1 MVEDTDFVKRSECV
15 AHSRQMMDSYRRLEE
30 SLTRV
35 DKGVIHL
42 RKKFFEDNGED
53 GIQTSLRLLK
63 AAEQKRVAKDTWV
76 LRIAGA
82 LITALILSMVSWS
95 WSSREMMNKNENA
108 VQAVVTQNKAT
119 VEENK
124 ETLRKNEQNIEA
136 ILKAINKP

>member
-1 MVEDTDFVKRSECV
+1 MVEDTDFVRRSECV
-15 AHSRQMMDSYRRLEE
+15 AHSQQMMDSYRRLEE

-63 AAEQKRVAKDTWV
+63 AAEQKRVSKDNWV

-82 LITALILSMVSWS
+82 LVTALILSMISWAFT
-95 WSSREMMNKNENA
+95 SREMMNKNENA